1 MSNIPK
7 LLRAITVVAAAVC
20 SMLATTTHAQT
31 YLETFGQNRVQYRK
45 FSWRYYDT
53 KHFRVYHYDAAGR
66 KLARYVAEQ
75 AENDISVVERKLGGQ
90 FPKRFNIIVY
100 NSYDE
105 YRQTNVGLKNDDH
118 EQDNNA
124 GGTVDLVGDKLV
136 VYYTGVHTD
145 LRRQLRSGMAHV
157 VMERMIFGEN
167 FRQMVKN
174 AVLLNLPAWTTSG
187 FIAYLVD
194 GWDADANSQW
204 KNILE
209 ARPKANFHD
218 LGEQYPELAG
228 KAFWKF
234 VFANYGDNNVKNLLY
249 TMQLKTSLNQS
260 TKMILGMKVTKAY
273 DSCIA
278 FYKSVYADDALRS
291 EEPDSNKILIKI
303 PVPKNNTEI
312 RNIRVSPRG
321 KDVAYVSWRDG
332 EYKVYIQNT
341 KDEQN
346 KSLLL
351 EGGALDYNEQP
362 DPNYPLLAWSNN
374 GYKLAIMYRK
384 GTQTRLRIYDALKAK
399 VLNYVIPKNRFDRVL
414 GMAFMEEDD
423 KLVFSATR
431 RSQTDLFSFTIRGS
445 RLTYI
450 TNDPWDDIE
459 PFFISGGSRRG
470 ILFLSN
476 RPKPNLDV
484 PMEVNELP
492 TGPMNVYFYDTKTKR
507 RELLQCS
514 HITDVTK
521 GTITQPIQYGPDN
534 FAYLYDSSGIRNKYV
549 VVFGRDVHNMD
560 SAIAIP
566 VTNYPQNLI
575 SHQYTPASNQVADV
589 LQSGKNYIV
598 YYGKLNI
605 PDVNEPVTLPHTTL
619 GQPAP
624 NLPASNTSFMDS
636 AMDYYN
642 VSDNHYEPLIKSG
655 NTFQSEFGDEANN
668 SNTDQTNNNT
678 VVQKEDTVGPM
689 MPDADEDTST
699 GPDSTYLKMR
709 PKPYM
714 LSFKPDFFSVKVDN
728 SVLFTQYQS
737 YQAGGGQYTNP
748 SLGGM
753 ITVSLNDLMEDHR
766 FTGGFRIPINFSGLT
781 YFLQYQNFS
790 RRVDWGLL
798 FLHTE
803 TFQNYNV
810 TYTDSSNRPILQKQ
824 QLGKVVTN
832 MVQGSAS
839 YPFDR
844 RRSVRMN
851 LGLRQDVLNFKSE
864 DTLSLTYDIPN
875 KKQYWGLSRVEY
887 VFDNTISPEI
897 NIRKGFRY
905 KFFGEYLYGFNNGV
919 GGGYNAGA
927 DFRYYTPLYKHI
939 TFGARLG
946 YAHSGGKQKI
956 LYYLGGV
963 DNWINPQYANYV
975 PSSSS
980 DTYAFQALATNL
992 RGYEQNSFNGNNYG
1006 VVNTEIRVP
1015 ILGTFLKRPVQSSI
1029 LKNLQLIGFAD
1040 AGSAWTGFVP
1050 NAENTARTYVFP
1062 TPYST
1067 NPGQLNNVTLS
1078 LSVPGSKQFGLGY
1091 GAGLRTTLLGYF
1103 MRLDAAWNI
1112 DGRKKPIWY
1121 FSLGTDF

>member
-1 MSNIPK
+1 MSKTPK
-7 LLRAITVVAAAVC
+7 LLRAITVVAVAFCTVLTIGAE
-20 SMLATTTHAQT
+20 AQT

-45 FSWRYYDT
+45 FNWRYYDT

-75 AENDISVVERKLGGQ
+75 AENDITVVEHKLGGQ

-105 YRQTNVGLKNDDH
+105 YRQTNIGLKNDDH

-174 AVLLNLPAWTTSG
+174 AVLLNLPAWTTTG

-194 GWDADANSQW
+194 GWDPEANSQW
-204 KNILE
+204 KNLLE
-209 ARPKANFHD
+209 AKPKASFHE

-234 VFANYGDNNVKNLLY
+234 VYENYGDNNVKNLLY

-260 TKMILGMKVTKAY
+260 TKMIMGLKVKKAY

-278 FYKSVYADDALRS
+278 FYKGVYAVDAAKT
-291 EEPDSNKILIKI
+291 EAPDSNHILLEI
-303 PVPKNNTEI
+303 PVPKDNTQI

-341 KDEQN
+341 QKEQN

-351 EGGALDYNEQP
+351 EGGKLDYNEKP
-362 DPNYPLLAWSNN
+362 DPDYPLLAWSNN

-384 GTQTRLRIYDALKAK
+384 GRETRLRIYDALKAK
-399 VLNYVIPKNRFDRVL
+399 IFNYVIPKSRFDRVL
-414 GMAFMEEDD
+414 GLTFMEEDD
-423 KLVFSATR
+423 KLVFSAIR
-431 RSQTDLFSFTIRGS
+431 RSQTDLYSFTIRGS

-450 TNDPWDDIE
+450 TNDAWDDTQ
-459 PFFISGGSRRG
+459 PFFVSGGSRRG

-476 RPKPNLDV
+476 RPKPNLNV
-484 PMEVNELP
+484 PLQVNELP
-492 TGPMNVYFYDTKTKR
+492 TGPMNIFFYDTKTKR
-507 RELLQCS
+507 SELLQCS
-514 HITDVTK
+514 HITT
-521 GTITQPIQYGPDN
+521 GNITQPIQYGPDN
-534 FAYLYDSSGIRNKYV
+534 FAFLYDSSGIRNKYV
-549 VVFGRDVHNMD
+549 IVFGRDVNNMD

-566 VTNYPQNLI
+566 VTNYPQNI
-575 SHQYTPASNQVADV
+575 INHQYTPGSNEVADV
-589 LQSGKNYIV
+589 LQSGKTYKV
-598 YYGKLNI
+598 YYRKLNV
-605 PDVNEPVTLPHTTL
+605 PGVNDNTVLPHTSL
-619 GQPAP
+619 DQPAP
-624 NLPASNTSFMDS
+624 DLPSSNTSFMDS
-636 AMDYYN
+636 TMDSFNSYGRGYQ
-642 VSDNHYEPLIKSG
+642 YEPVIKGG
-655 NTFQSEFGDEANN
+655 NTFQTEFADDNTNTQQPAN
-668 SNTDQTNNNT
+668 TAATEPEQ
-678 VVQKEDTVGPM
+678 DTV
-689 MPDADEDTST
+689 ADMSAEAADDTDN

-709 PKPYM
+709 SRPYM

-737 YQAGGGQYTNP
+737 YQSGGGQYTNP

-753 ITVSLNDLMEDHR
+753 ITVSLNDLMENHR

-781 YFLQYQNFS
+781 YFMQYQNFS
-790 RRVDWGLL
+790 GRVDWGLL
-798 FLHTE
+798 FLHSE
-803 TFQNYNV
+803 TYQNYNV

-824 QLGKVVTN
+824 QLGKNITN
-832 MVQGSAS
+832 MLQGSAS

-844 RRSVRMN
+844 IRSVRMT

-887 VFDNTISPEI
+887 VFDNSISPEM

-905 KFFGEYLYGFNNGV
+905 KVFGEYLYGLNNGV
-919 GGGYNAGA
+919 GGGYNAGL
-927 DFRYYTPLYKHI
+927 DFRYYTPLYKHV
-939 TFGARLG
+939 TFGTRVA

-963 DNWINPQYANYV
+963 DNWINPQYNNYV
-975 PSSSS
+975 PASSG
-980 DTYAFQALATNL
+980 DNYAFQAIATNL
-992 RGYEQNSFNGNNYG
+992 RGYEQNTFNGNNYG
-1006 VVNTEIRVP
+1006 VVNMEVRLPV
-1015 ILGTFLKRPVQSSI
+1015 LGTFLKRPVQSSI
-1029 LKNLQLIGFAD
+1029 LKNLQLIAFAD

-1050 NAENTARTYVFP
+1050 NAENTERNYVFP
-1062 TPYST
+1062 SPGST
-1067 NPGQLNNVTLS
+1067 TPGQFNNVS
-1078 LSVPGSKQFGLGY
+1078 LVLTVPGSKQFGLGY

-1112 DGRKKPIWY
+1112 DGRTKPIWY